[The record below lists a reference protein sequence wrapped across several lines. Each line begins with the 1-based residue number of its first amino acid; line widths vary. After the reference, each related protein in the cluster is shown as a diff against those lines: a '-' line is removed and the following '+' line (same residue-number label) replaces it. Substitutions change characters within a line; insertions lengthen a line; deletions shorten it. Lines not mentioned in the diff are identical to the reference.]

1 MSVVTVSWE
10 QTASLI
16 MSEGDQPSIEKQ
28 STANKLAKR
37 CETLRNHED
46 VSGGLTI
53 TLAVGNGQVEMRRS
67 HRSTRRRPNRR
78 RSRSRSSRR
87 RGRRRRVKDTEE
99 KYDGY
104 DYKMT
109 TDTEEGD
116 NDLLTVDPTSSREGD
131 GRAVSDFTFNIRPVV
146 VTTMQRPT
154 KTLCQPSAAVVA
166 FSRQQTPSVEPLVA
180 ADVVS
185 GREEEVGSRLDG
197 QFCARRGE
205 EESEGEIEVVAVSS
219 TLTEASGIAGHKS
232 TTLNS
237 AVPDTADS
245 IREDAYT
252 SSLASRPS
260 SASI

>member
-1 MSVVTVSWE
+1 MSVVIVSWE
-10 QTASLI
+10 QTASFI
-16 MSEGDQPSIEKQ
+16 MSEADQPSIEKQ

-53 TLAVGNGQVEMRRS
+53 TLAVGNGQVEMRHS
-67 HRSTRRRPNRR
+67 HRSARRRLNRR
-78 RSRSRSSRR
+78 RSRSRSSPR
-87 RGRRRRVKDTEE
+87 RGRRRRVRDTEE

-109 TDTEEGD
+109 TDTEECD
-116 NDLLTVDPTSSREGD
+116 RDLLTIDATSSREGD
-131 GRAVSDFTFNIRPVV
+131 GAVSDFTFNIRPVV
-146 VTTMQRPT
+146 VTTTQITPTQRPT
-154 KTLCQPSAAVVA
+154 KTLCRPSAAVVA
-166 FSRQQTPSVEPLVA
+166 FSQQRTPSAEPLVA

-185 GREEEVGSRLDG
+185 GGEEEVGSRLDG
-197 QFCARRGE
+197 QFCARRE

-232 TTLNS
+232 ATLNS

-245 IREDAYT
+245 T
-252 SSLASRPS
+252 
-260 SASI
+260 